1 MIGWLDIVLAVI
13 ITITVIIGLVKGLVR
28 ELIGVVAAVG
38 GFILAGH
45 NYQKAADLL
54 GGIIHNPTAAR
65 FLGFILILI
74 IVLAVGA
81 LLSFLLSKLLKG
93 TIQVINHFLG
103 GVLGCI
109 EGFLIGGALVFGL
122 LAFPVDRGA
131 VSESHLAPYCY
142 GLTKAI
148 VSFVPEELK
157 NAARAAYQSI
167 FKAEKGHGQ
176 EN

>member
-1 MIGWLDIVLAVI
+1 MIGWLDIVLAII
-13 ITITVIIGLVKGLVR
+13 ITVTVIIGLVKGLVR
-28 ELIGVVAAVG
+28 ELIGVAAAVG
-38 GFILAGH
+38 GFILAGY
-45 NYQKAADLL
+45 NYQRVADLL

-74 IVLAVGA
+74 IGLAVGA

-103 GVLGCI
+103 GVFGCI
-109 EGFLIGGALVFGL
+109 EGLVIGGALVFGL
-122 LAFPVDRGA
+122 LAFPVDQGA
-131 VSESHLAPYCY
+131 VSESRIAPYCY

-148 VSFVPEELK
+148 VSLVPAELK
-157 NAARAAYQSI
+157 NAARTAYQSI

-176 EN
+176 KN